1 MSFTSNSFLKRFK
14 LSHTFHISIKELKV
28 TSGLS
33 CGGQNPRWGTL
44 SASRIVSGGTVSA
57 GDNIR
62 CDTCLARDESC
73 DENLPWAAKQNFN
86 QPEDAFT
93 HKLNQFFIAHLFY
106 HNKFLNK
113 MLLSYSVWFPL
124 RFLVLLNFHS
134 CFYKYEK
141 YRNFNIRS
149 HVCKKLNKKAR
160 KRFY

>member
-1 MSFTSNSFLKRFK
+1 MKIF
-14 LSHTFHISIKELKV
+14 
-28 TSGLS
+28 
-33 CGGQNPRWGTL
+33 
-44 SASRIVSGGTVSA
+44 
-57 GDNIR
+57 
-62 CDTCLARDESC
+62 
-73 DENLPWAAKQNFN
+73 PWAAKQNFN

-149 HVCKKLNKKAR
+149 HVWKKLNKKVSLHWVLHY
-160 KRFY
+160 RFTLEKHYFYQHLCRLPLYFFFKKVSIH